1 MSATLARVGQV
12 LALGAGRCLL
22 GVGAT
27 HYILRAAELTLLG
40 WLLAGLSDA
49 ASGVAAL
56 GVFRVAPTFLFG
68 ALAGGLVDRF
78 SPRTMLRL
86 AQVAL
91 VVSTGGVLLLLSLG
105 QLSIWHTYLAAFLS
119 GVGYTGDFS
128 ARRAW
133 LSSVLPAPMLVT
145 GIAVDITSLTGSM
158 LVGPAVAGLALAWV
172 GPAGAYVG
180 MVLLVLLAM
189 VLVARLPVPAD
200 VPARRLAARA
210 ISSWQAVRAILADR
224 RMRAVLLI
232 TVIANTV
239 GFPFNFLLPVV
250 ARDTLQVGPLQYGLL
265 SSAIGVGALISSILL
280 TGLQARFA
288 LRTFLAGT
296 LLFMTGI
303 TALGLSHSYSLSLL
317 VMLAYG
323 LGFSGFAAMQIATT
337 LRAAPPALRGRA
349 MGGVAL
355 AIGLQ
360 PVGVVG
366 LGALADTIGASP
378 AVAVFGAV
386 GMGLVITVGLAMRL
400 WREEVEWAEE
410 DEL

>member
-1 MSATLARVGQV
+1 MSATLARVRQV
-12 LALGAGRCLL
+12 LAIGAGRCLL

-189 VLVARLPVPAD
+189 VLVARLPVPA
-200 VPARRLAARA
+200 RRLAARA

-280 TGLQARFA
+280 TGLQTRFA

-303 TALGLSHSYSLSLL
+303 TALGLSRSYSLSLL